1 MYAHDTKRLDQLAR
15 TMKALTANLRS
26 LEELHLIVQRDLSS
40 SVLHVEYEIADLA
53 RAPLAVLIDQLSRF
67 QNYLP
72 ASADD

>member
-1 MYAHDTKRLDQLAR
+1 
-15 TMKALTANLRS
+15 
-26 LEELHLIVQRDLSS
+26 
-40 SVLHVEYEIADLA
+40 VEYEIADLA